1 MKRARGLAA
10 VAIVIASAISI
21 AAADAPRTRLA
32 FIVSA
37 KRPLHKLSSAELRRI
52 FLGQT
57 SRWSDGHR
65 IILLVRPSNTAEG
78 REFLDRVMRM
88 SEIDYSQWWIG
99 EVFRGRAAGAPRVID
114 TAEKMIRAVE
124 ANADAIGFIARSDDL
139 PHDVNIL
146 TIDDER

>member
-1 MKRARGLAA
+1 MRGLAA
-10 VAIVIASAISI
+10 VAVVIASAISL
-21 AAADAPRTRLA
+21 AAADAPRNRVA

-37 KRPLHKLSSAELRRI
+37 KRPLLKLSYGELRRI

-57 SRWSDGHR
+57 SRWNDGHR

-78 REFLDRVMRM
+78 REFLDRVVHM

-99 EVFRGRAAGAPRVID
+99 EIFRGRAAGAPRVID

-124 ANADAIGFIARSDDL
+124 ANADAIGFIVRTDDL
-139 PHDVNIL
+139 PRDVNML
-146 TIDDER
+146 TIDGER